1 MAVVIAPSMASAK
14 DNTGALPKRRLTK
27 EELTKTHSTH
37 LKKQDN
43 SPHAPRPV
51 KQPVMSDAYPA
62 SSKSIRELEIVS
74 PSLLFCYLRTVL
86 TSKTDSIK

>member
-1 MAVVIAPSMASAK
+1 MAVVIAPSMVSTK
-14 DNTGALPKRRLTK
+14 DNTGVLPKRRLTK

-74 PSLLFCYLRTVL
+74 L
-86 TSKTDSIK
+86 